1 MTIIFGSIGYT
12 ILKKQD
18 KKIII
23 FADMH
28 STLTKC
34 TNIIQ
39 IADWFK
45 TKFTSSKI
53 LLEEVNRDNVNL
65 TELWSDSDHTQHLKQ
80 LYLDNPHIIQAIDI
94 RPELIP
100 FSWELDIDNFITLK
114 QYLQLIDKFFCL
126 HQFSFYDKIPD
137 YNRNKIPHT
146 KLGKHFLKI
155 KHKYRDYLLKYK
167 NIINYKLTTLIATNI
182 KCMNYINKIL
192 NNIMEW
198 YVCACI
204 YFYSQKSIIIHTGL
218 VHSEHIVNWLTS
230 HYDFE
235 VVRGNGINKM
245 NELDYTMINGCV
257 ELPDYLDTQFGGHN

>member
-12 ILKKQD
+12 VLKKQN

-34 TNIIQ
+34 SDLIQ

-65 TELWSDSDHTQHLKQ
+65 GELWSKSDHTQRLKQ
-80 LYLDNPHIIQAIDI
+80 LYLDNPTIIQAIDI
-94 RPELIP
+94 RPQLIP
-100 FSWELDIDNFITLK
+100 FSWELDNDNFITLK
-114 QYLQLIDKFFCL
+114 QYLHLIDKFFCL
-126 HQFSFYDKIPD
+126 YQFNFYNNIPD

-155 KHKYRDYLLKYK
+155 KHNYRDYLLKY
-167 NIINYKLTTLIATNI
+167 NNVVNHKLTTLIATNNE
-182 KCMNYINKIL
+182 CMHNINQIL

-204 YFYSQKSIIIHTGL
+204 YFFSQESIIVHTGL
-218 VHSEHIVNWLTS
+218 VHSEHIIEWLTT
-230 HYDFE
+230 HYNFD
-235 VVRGNGINKM
+235 VVSGNGINKM
-245 NELDYTMINGCV
+245 KELDYAVVNGCV
-257 ELPDYLDTQFGGHN
+257 ELPDYLDTQFGGF